1 MRFDDLADLEDVGAF
16 FRRKKR
22 AARGVPARRLIAKIP
37 GVPARGLRE
46 QPLPLGSTAF
56 VVAGLTTLT
65 LTARP
70 QRPFRGRRL
79 IVDLSRT
86 NAGGSASGLVNITS
100 LDIGAD
106 NQLPVPAGSSM
117 PAAAFSSQAVGVNL
131 DMDPCQG
138 GIEVT
143 MGVSISAAP
152 TVAGDRVDVSAVIIG
167 QTVG

>member
-1 MRFDDLADLEDVGAF
+1 MNFDDLADLEDVGAF
-16 FRRKKR
+16 FRRKKKK
-22 AARGVPARRLIAKIP
+22 RGIPARRLMARIP
-37 GVPARGLRE
+37 GVPSRGLRE
-46 QPLPLGSTAF
+46 QPLPLGATAF
-56 VVAGLTTLT
+56 TVGGLTTLT

-79 IVDLSRT
+79 IVDLTRS
-86 NAGGSASGLVNITS
+86 NAGGSANGLVNITS

-117 PAAAFSSQAVGVNL
+117 PAAAFASTAVGVNL

-143 MGVSISAAP
+143 LGVSISAAP

-167 QTVG
+167 QAAA